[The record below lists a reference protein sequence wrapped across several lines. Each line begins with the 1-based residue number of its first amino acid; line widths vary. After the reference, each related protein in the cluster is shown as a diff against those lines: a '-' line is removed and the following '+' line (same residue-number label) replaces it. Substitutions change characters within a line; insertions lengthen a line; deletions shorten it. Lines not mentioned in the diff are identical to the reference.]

1 MQQNSLLFFQPENQM
16 KNNQNSLLS
25 FQPSD
30 AFSQRRT
37 RPIQG
42 DLTLGNIASYFLPFS
57 KDIPPYQDSP
67 RLGTSG
73 GINIDFPPIAKDIF
87 TGTVSGINKFGQ
99 AMRGELSPQEI
110 QKLAFDTSM
119 NVAGGGIIGSKIIP
133 NAVPSGSL
141 GVFAGKSATNFPAKS
156 LLEKPNP
163 NKLKNLYNDLMAT
176 NYELSKGRL
185 SLGDEITDNMQ
196 KRQKQLREEIAL
208 EQDKLFKQ
216 KDNQVKLL
224 DEFMEKQDLRS
235 GIIDD
240 VSRFRGS
247 EREFGTGLFKLPDN
261 QYRFEIDDRPANIKL
276 NIADDADALFS
287 EITSDAF
294 ERVLPRT
301 DMGVTKQL
309 DQFLDHDELFKAYPQ
324 LRKYP
329 VKIKFDTKDSARGS
343 FNPRSNQITIN
354 LADMRPFFEGKSITG
369 KKLKKDIKST
379 LMHEIQHAIQEIE
392 GFARG
397 SSPYVSNADDAIM
410 TAVRQRQDIILKN
423 QAGHNAYNASRADL
437 VNLGGAERIKY
448 YEQKSLLDSHQPR
461 LLFNQTNWYKYGDEI
476 RREVSQELGYAYKKR
491 KSPEREKWISR
502 AFAKL
507 AEKERKEMPTSSRIA
522 DTLSMKEIKSQ
533 YGKASRIAD
542 KNYKSFADYRNART
556 SLDQIQNDYRY
567 ASGNPQKEMNIYR
580 DSLGEAEARAVQARA
595 EPADNNRF
603 FRSTFPPNQFQEGS
617 MESPPPFGLR
627 NTLRQQGGFFKD

>member
-1 MQQNSLLFFQPENQM
+1 MMAQKLMSENKDNPFNSRF
-16 KNNQNSLLS
+16 

-30 AFSQRRT
+30 AFSEQRT

-57 KDIPPYQDSP
+57 KDIGPFDDSP
-67 RLGTSG
+67 RLDRSG
-73 GINIDFPPIAKDIF
+73 GVNIDFPPIAKDIF

-99 AMRGELSPQEI
+99 AMRGELSPQQI
-110 QKLAFDTSM
+110 QQLAFDTSM
-119 NVAGGGIIGSKIIP
+119 NVAGGGMIGSKIIP

-141 GVFAGKSATNFPAKS
+141 GVFAGKSAKTFPVASQAQDKS
-156 LLEKPNP
+156 SKVLQEQNRLIGE
-163 NKLKNLYNDLMAT
+163 YNNVSQQLT
-176 NYELSKGRL
+176 KGRME
-185 SLGDEITDNMQ
+185 LGDELTDQ
-196 KRQKQLREEIAL
+196 LTKRKNEIMDKMDANSSEIGKLDDESINIL
-208 EQDKLFKQ
+208 EKRFTSTDEQSFFRQTD
-216 KDNQVKLL
+216 
-224 DEFMEKQDLRS
+224 DEFGK
-235 GIIDD
+235 
-240 VSRFRGS
+240 
-247 EREFGTGLFKLPDN
+247 GLFKLPDN
-261 QYRFEIDDRPANIKL
+261 QFRFEIDDRPANIKL

-287 EITSDAF
+287 EITGDAL

-354 LADMRPFFEGKSITG
+354 LADMRPFFEGSSITG

-423 QAGHNAYNASRADL
+423 QAGHNAYNSSRADL

-491 KSPEREKWISR
+491 KSPEREKWISK
-502 AFAKL
+502 AFEKL

>member
-1 MQQNSLLFFQPENQM
+1 MMAQKLMSENKDNPFNSRF
-16 KNNQNSLLS
+16 

-30 AFSQRRT
+30 AFSEQRT

-57 KDIPPYQDSP
+57 KDIGPFDDSP
-67 RLGTSG
+67 RLDRSG
-73 GINIDFPPIAKDIF
+73 GVNIDFPPIAKDIF

-99 AMRGELSPQEI
+99 AMRGELSPQQI
-110 QKLAFDTSM
+110 QQLAFDTSM
-119 NVAGGGIIGSKIIP
+119 NVAGGGMIGSKIIP

-141 GVFAGKSATNFPAKS
+141 GVFAGKSAKTFPVASQAQDKS
-156 LLEKPNP
+156 SKVLQEQNRLIGE
-163 NKLKNLYNDLMAT
+163 YNNVSQQLT
-176 NYELSKGRL
+176 KGRME
-185 SLGDEITDNMQ
+185 LGDELTDQ
-196 KRQKQLREEIAL
+196 LTKRKNEIMDKMDANSSEIGKLDDESINIL
-208 EQDKLFKQ
+208 EKRFTSTDEQSFFRQTD
-216 KDNQVKLL
+216 
-224 DEFMEKQDLRS
+224 DEFGK
-235 GIIDD
+235 
-240 VSRFRGS
+240 
-247 EREFGTGLFKLPDN
+247 GLFKLPDN
-261 QYRFEIDDRPANIKL
+261 QFRFEIDDRPANIKL

-287 EITSDAF
+287 EITGDAL

-309 DQFLDHDELFKAYPQ
+309 DQFLEHDELFKAYPQ
-324 LRKYP
+324 LKKYP

-423 QAGHNAYNASRADL
+423 QAGHNAYNSSRADL

-461 LLFNQTNWYKYGDEI
+461 LLFNQTNWYKYGNDI
-476 RREVSQELGYAYKKR
+476 SREVSQELGYAYKKR

-507 AEKERKEMPTSSRIA
+507 AEKERLESPVSARLA

-533 YGKASRIAD
+533 YGKASRITD